1 MPSSAILMRFT
12 NFLSFDSFK
21 IRATGSRNKKHVL
34 DGKEDKILNDFNN
47 GIKIPEIAKKYKA
60 SQSSVYRF
68 LFSNKPPFD

>member
-34 DGKEDKILNDFNN
+34 DGKEDRILRDLSN
-47 GIKIPEIAKKYKA
+47 GLSVIQTARKHGVGK
-60 SQSSVYRF
+60 SSIYRF
-68 LFSNKPPFD
+68 LSQSDVR